1 MSKAIT
7 GTGGLTKM
15 GAGTLVLNGENTY
28 AGGTVVSAGTLE
40 VGDKDHAAASIQGNV
55 TVSAQGTLRGH
66 GTIGDAASLITNN
79 AIVRPGGSIGDLNL
93 PGSYMQ
99 SSSGMLMIDEIG
111 SGMGRERGGQSVKI

>member
-7 GTGGLTKM
+7 GTGGLTKT

-66 GTIGDAASLITNN
+66 GTIGDAASLITNH
-79 AIVRPGGSIGDLNL
+79 AIVRPGGSIGDLNI
-93 PGSYMQ
+93 PGRS
-99 SSSGMLMIDEIG
+99 E
-111 SGMGRERGGQSVKI
+111 ERRVGKTG